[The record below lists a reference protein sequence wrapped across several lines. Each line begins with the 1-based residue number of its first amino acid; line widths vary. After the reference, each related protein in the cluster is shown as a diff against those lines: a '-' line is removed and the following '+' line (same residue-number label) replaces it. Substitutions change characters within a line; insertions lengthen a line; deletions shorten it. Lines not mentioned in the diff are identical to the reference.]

1 MYGTSYIG
9 LRLFLE
15 KYGLQDRVR
24 VERTGYTQIPIL
36 PGDRIEG
43 AVCFFNAVA
52 YKVLEA
58 TCTLFYSPE
67 GCGFMSEKI
76 YQDSLEILFRL
87 GMIDR
92 IYPAGQVLRNLR

>member
-15 KYGLQDRVR
+15 MYGLQDRVR
-24 VERTGYTQIPIL
+24 VERTGYTQIPSL
-36 PGDRIEG
+36 LGDRIEG

-52 YKVLEA
+52 YTV
-58 TCTLFYSPE
+58 
-67 GCGFMSEKI
+67 GN
-76 YQDSLEILFRL
+76 QDSLEILFRL